1 MLLRQ
6 TGGRDASGRQAV
18 EDGMDTTYPTIETV
32 EAQAFT
38 IPTDFPEADG
48 TLSWAK
54 TTIVVVRLAGGGVEG
69 LGYTYNHATSAA
81 LVRDKLA
88 EVVIG
93 RPAMDVPGTAR
104 ALREAVRNIGYPG
117 IAAAAISAVD
127 VAAWDL
133 KARLLGVP
141 MALLLGRVREAVP
154 AYGSG
159 GFTSYPPER
168 LAAQLAG
175 WVDSG
180 LSMVKMKVGSEPER
194 DPARVRLA
202 RDAIGTRPA
211 LFVDANGAYDRK
223 QALAMAETF
232 AEAGVRWFEEP
243 VTSEDL
249 SGLRLLRDRLPPAIE
264 LSAGEYGHDDVY
276 FRRMLEAGAV
286 DVLQADATRCGG
298 ISGFLAIGALCSAFK
313 IPLSS
318 HTAPALH
325 TALGCALPAVRH
337 AEYFHDHVRI
347 EAMLFD
353 SPPTLKDGALV
364 PHLDRPGLGLELRE
378 ADAERFA
385 V

>member
-1 MLLRQ
+1 MTQ
-6 TGGRDASGRQAV
+6 TN
-18 EDGMDTTYPTIETV
+18 PTIERV
-32 EAQAFT
+32 EATAYT
-38 IPTDFPEADG
+38 VPTDFPEADG
-48 TLSWAK
+48 TLSWSK
-54 TTIVVVRLAGGGVEG
+54 TTVVVVRLFAGGSWG
-69 LGYTYNHATSAA
+69 LGYSYDHATTAE

-88 EVVIG
+88 AVVAD
-93 RPAMDVPGTAR
+93 RPAMDIAGTAR
-104 ALREAVRNIGYPG
+104 ALRGAVRNIGYPG
-117 IAAAAISAVD
+117 IAAAAAISAID
-127 VAAWDL
+127 VACWDL

-141 MALLLGRVREAVP
+141 LATVLGRVRDAVP

-159 GFTSYPPER
+159 GFTSYPPDR
-168 LAAQLAG
+168 LAAQLRG

-180 LSMVKMKVGSEPER
+180 LTMVKMKVGSEPEQ
-194 DPARVRLA
+194 DPERVRLA
-202 RDAIGTRPA
+202 RDVIGPQPA

-232 AEAGVRWFEEP
+232 AEAGVSWFEEP

-249 SGLRLLRDRLPPAIE
+249 SGLRLLRDRLPAPIE

-298 ISGFLAIGALCSAFK
+298 ISGFLAVGALCAAFK

-353 SPPTLKDGALV
+353 SPPGLHSGRLV
-364 PHLDRPGLGLELRE
+364 PHLDRPGLGLELRD
-378 ADAERFA
+378 ADAARFA
-385 V
+385 A